1 MDTVSFNQE
10 LPTVF
15 QVKLDVDK
23 LDGQQS
29 LDSLLVNRIN
39 KTEMSQI
46 PFLLLGLLCENVAL
60 VSVFSLDLSRSG
72 KRETLF

>member
-1 MDTVSFNQE
+1 MDTVSFIQE

-29 LDSLLVNRIN
+29 LDSLLVNRID

-46 PFLLLGLLCENVAL
+46 PFLLLGLLGENVAL

-72 KRETLF
+72 KRKTLF

>member
-1 MDTVSFNQE
+1 MDTVSFKQE